1 MGVEEL
7 YFNSGVYTQSLCAE
21 QLLDVTPTVLFVIS
35 TNISL
40 KPSFPSV

>member
-21 QLLDVTPTVLFVIS
+21 QLLAVTPDR
-35 TNISL
+35 
-40 KPSFPSV
+40 KSVV